1 MLSLEFS
8 QISVKKRIEEKKI
21 KGVKDMEKTKQ
32 KISIST
38 RVIENESNW
47 AEYLDY
53 TKFFEPAEI
62 NNIMLEFFKKD
73 FI

>member
-1 MLSLEFS
+1 
-8 QISVKKRIEEKKI
+8 
-21 KGVKDMEKTKQ
+21 MEKTKQ

-47 AEYLDY
+47 AEHLDY

-62 NNIMLEFFKKD
+62 NNIMLEFFNKD

>member
-1 MLSLEFS
+1 ME
-8 QISVKKRIEEKKI
+8 KTEKKI
-21 KGVKDMEKTKQ
+21 
-32 KISIST
+32 SINT
-38 RVIENESNW
+38 RGIENESNW